1 MRQGEYSL
9 PRLMPHKGR
18 FCYRGAQNFGEAERF
33 SKPTMRWGR
42 CQPLLIV
49 LANTLVRFTPGNRL
63 QHCLIVRF
71 AGGPGAGAADGI
83 RFRDNRESC
92 EQLQEIR

>member
-1 MRQGEYSL
+1 M
-9 PRLMPHKGR
+9 
-18 FCYRGAQNFGEAERF
+18 
-33 SKPTMRWGR
+33 
-42 CQPLLIV
+42 

-71 AGGPGAGAADGI
+71 AGGPGAGVADGI

-92 EQLQEIR
+92 EQLQDCDLRTYGIDLRQHGVAIANDTSDMRL